1 MIINSSSKYNMA
13 YFTIPQLEQRLNM
26 TNLASSLWSITKQKL
41 ITSLKD
47 SIVKN
52 PSSVI
57 SLLKDLSP
65 NTDSNNGALFRGVFI
80 VSCER
85 ELKDLELKTLLKQF
99 KEEHPEYDKDYPTS
113 TINEN
118 EMASPS
124 TTLNNITES
133 KHQEDLNFAA
143 ENLEQ
148 DNLIFGV
155 IDDLSHIE
163 FISKI
168 EGLELIRNVGDFHK
182 VYFSI
187 PSFRQ
192 DEVLAHSVTIL
203 PSIKCKRS
211 LQDFII

>member
-1 MIINSSSKYNMA
+1 MIISSSSKYNMA

-26 TNLASSLWSITKQKL
+26 SNLVSSLWSITKQRL
-41 ITSLKD
+41 ISNLKD
-47 SIVKN
+47 SIEKN

-65 NTDSNNGALFRGVFI
+65 NTDANNGALFRGVFI

-99 KEEHPEYDKDYPTS
+99 KEEHPEYDKDYPIS
-113 TINEN
+113 TINRTEVPP
-118 EMASPS
+118 PS
-124 TTLNNITES
+124 TTINNVTES
-133 KHQEDLNFAA
+133 KPQEDLNFFA

-155 IDDLSHIE
+155 VDDLNHLE
-163 FISKI
+163 FISQI

-211 LQDFII
+211 LSDFIL